1 MAMFWNSKQW
11 DPKGKHVYITG
22 GSSGLGLALSKIVA
36 SKGAHV
42 SIVARNEK
50 NLASALTEIE
60 GCRVSPDQ
68 IFQSFSHSLLDPSE
82 ASTALEDVVAKHS
95 GLAPDAV
102 FLCAGTSN
110 PRYFLEYTPSDLSSG
125 MDQSYWVQT
134 YTAHAVTK
142 LMVSQ
147 NRTGHITFVSST
159 LGLMTIPGYSSYA
172 PGKHALR
179 GLADMLRQ
187 EFLLY
192 GIDVHIFFPP
202 TMFTKGYEEEN
213 KLKPKLT
220 LKIEEGDDGLTAE
233 QAADIL
239 FKGVQKGN
247 FQITGNFI
255 TDLFRASSRQAAP
268 RNNWILDGLYDF
280 VAYIAVP
287 IWASGMEKQVRAHR
301 DEHLKHL
308 EDGGFV
314 QFQKS

>member
-1 MAMFWNSKQW
+1 MQFLFDILHRSSK
-11 DPKGKHVYITG
+11 PAYVRGELRLSPMLPESIIFY
-22 GSSGLGLALSKIVA
+22 SSSSTCFDIGPRFIVALEVPLTCGAALLALSIREICRKICRKDGYNSFKESMQSCDVIRISRSVLA
-36 SKGAHV
+36 DPNICI
-42 SIVARNEK
+42 IVYQA
-50 NLASALTEIE
+50 
-60 GCRVSPDQ
+60 CRVSPDQ
-68 IFQSFSHSLLDPSE
+68 IFQSFSHSLLDPNG
-82 ASTALEDVVAKHS
+82 ASAALEDVVAKHS

-192 GIDVHIFFPP
+192 GIEVHIFFPP

-239 FKGVQKGN
+239 FKGR
-247 FQITGNFI
+247 
-255 TDLFRASSRQAAP
+255 LFDSYRLPCR
-268 RNNWILDGLYDF
+268 
-280 VAYIAVP
+280 
-287 IWASGMEKQVRAHR
+287 
-301 DEHLKHL
+301 
-308 EDGGFV
+308 
-314 QFQKS
+314 